1 VLERDGATGPRPTPP
16 TPRCPLRRLNIA
28 AFTLIELLVVI
39 AIIAVLIS
47 ILLPALAK
55 ARLAGAQTRERAAAA
70 QLLVAYTLYADD
82 NAGFIMIG
90 HPTSAEV
97 NGPMEVYD
105 WTGQRITGEL
115 ARRYPWR
122 LAPYLDYNVR
132 GLYQSDR
139 AIEELRREQ
148 PADFTYWVSLIPSL
162 GLNIDFLGG
171 SEIDGYASNPAIL
184 RTFGRY
190 YARRLDEALR
200 PSDLIAFSSARGPK
214 EVYSPG
220 VSDPNGYFRLMPPNL
235 FTSVWNRNPALG
247 NSDASATGFVDFRY
261 SGRAVSVQLDGH
273 AESFSFDQMLDMR
286 RWSPKA
292 SNPNYSVAV
301 PNP

>member
-1 VLERDGATGPRPTPP
+1 VLKTDGGTRAEPT
-16 TPRCPLRRLNIA
+16 RHGPLRRPNVA

-39 AIIAVLIS
+39 AIVAVLLS
-47 ILLPALAK
+47 ILLPTLSK
-55 ARLAGAQTRERAAAA
+55 ARLAASEARERAAAA
-70 QLLVAYTLYADD
+70 QLLLAYTLYADD
-82 NAGFIMIG
+82 NAGLLMIG

-97 NGPMEVYD
+97 NGPMQVFD

-132 GLYQSDR
+132 GFYQSDR
-139 AIEELRREQ
+139 MLQELRREQ

-190 YARRLDEALR
+190 YARRLDEAVR
-200 PSDLIAFSSARGPK
+200 PSQLIAFSSSRGPK
-214 EVYSPG
+214 EIYTPG
-220 VSDPNGYFRLMPPNL
+220 ISDPSGYFRLMPPNL
-235 FTSVWNRNPALG
+235 FTQVWSRNP
-247 NSDASATGFVDFRY
+247 NFRSSDASATGFVDFRY
-261 SGRAVSVQLDGH
+261 AGLAISVQLDGH
-273 AESFSFDQMLDMR
+273 AESLSFDQMLDMR

-292 SNPNYSVAV
+292 SNPNYSIAA